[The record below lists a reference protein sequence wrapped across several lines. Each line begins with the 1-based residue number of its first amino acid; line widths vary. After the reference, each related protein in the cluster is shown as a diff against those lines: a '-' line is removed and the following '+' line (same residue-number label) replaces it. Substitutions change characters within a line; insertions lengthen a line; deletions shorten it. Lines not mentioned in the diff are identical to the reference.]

1 MYCGGDAI
9 IKFFISLIPV
19 LLMLFEFFR
28 VFCLLASTATQQMHS
43 QRSTCGI
50 YNDVIDNSLPS

>member
-9 IKFFISLIPV
+9 IKFICLIPV
-19 LLMLFEFFR
+19 LLMFFEFFH
-28 VFCLLASTATQQMHS
+28 VFCPLASTATQQMHS

-50 YNDVIDNSLPS
+50 YNDVIDNSLSN

>member
-19 LLMLFEFFR
+19 LLMLFEFFC
-28 VFCLLASTATQQMHS
+28 VLASTVTQQMHS

-50 YNDVIDNSLPS
+50 FNDVIDNSLCN